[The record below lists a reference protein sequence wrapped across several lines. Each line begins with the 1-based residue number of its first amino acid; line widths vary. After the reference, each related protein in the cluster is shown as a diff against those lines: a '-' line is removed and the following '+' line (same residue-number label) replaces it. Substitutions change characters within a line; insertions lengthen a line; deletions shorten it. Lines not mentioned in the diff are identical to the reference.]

1 MPRLQTIEK
10 TPVSSSALPR
20 RSGLRPKT
28 IRGPLHV
35 QCTGHGDPN
44 LLHHIIQ
51 EVLDWPQIESTA
63 PFVGYQDT
71 VSIRLRE
78 TACTD
83 NASAFISGREFAR
96 VLLKAPTIYLA
107 LPLVCAHWAIVRGWA
122 EPHYLTSYGLIPAG
136 VVVLYTPRKKDSGRF
151 GTHFLQNLTIL
162 PASSFLQATQSPF
175 RGGTFACEAEAA
187 SWSCWIIRR
196 TVFHAAAKNIQE
208 DCFKR
213 SPFCLHRLFN
223 RAQFDFLPGKELFRE
238 SGIKRVLFQY
248 S

>member
-1 MPRLQTIEK
+1 MKVRGGQIVRRQTKRRSPETTKEKRMLRLQSIEK

-44 LLHHIIQ
+44 LLHQIIQ

-63 PFVGYQDT
+63 PLVGYQNT
-71 VSIRLRE
+71 VSIRLKE

-83 NASAFISGREFAR
+83 NASAFISGTEVAR

-136 VVVLYTPRKKDSGRF
+136 VVVLYTPRDEGERAVCYALFAESY
-151 GTHFLQNLTIL
+151 N
-162 PASSFLQATQSPF
+162 
-175 RGGTFACEAEAA
+175 FACKLV
-187 SWSCWIIRR
+187 STHSS
-196 TVFHAAAKNIQE
+196 Q
-208 DCFKR
+208 
-213 SPFCLHRLFN
+213 PF
-223 RAQFDFLPGKELFRE
+223 
-238 SGIKRVLFQY
+238 
-248 S
+248 

>member
-1 MPRLQTIEK
+1 MILMTVAFWPRIGSTVVGTSIEK
-10 TPVSSSALPR
+10 TPASSSALPR

-44 LLHHIIQ
+44 LLHQIIQ

-96 VLLKAPTIYLA
+96 VLLEAPTIYHA
-107 LPLVCAHWAIVRGWA
+107 LLLVCAHWAIVRGCA
-122 EPHYLTSYGLIPAG
+122 EPHYLTFYGLIAAG
-136 VVVLYTPRKKDSGRF
+136 DETEKYPTISPMCATDSTGWAER
-151 GTHFLQNLTIL
+151 
-162 PASSFLQATQSPF
+162 ASHRTGKRLH
-175 RGGTFACEAEAA
+175 RH
-187 SWSCWIIRR
+187 R
-196 TVFHAAAKNIQE
+196 TVQL
-208 DCFKR
+208 
-213 SPFCLHRLFN
+213 S
-223 RAQFDFLPGKELFRE
+223 
-238 SGIKRVLFQY
+238 
-248 S
+248 

>member
-1 MPRLQTIEK
+1 MKVRGGQIVRRQTKQRSPEATQEKRMPRLQSIEK

-44 LLHHIIQ
+44 VLYQIIQ

-63 PFVGYQDT
+63 PFVDYQDT

-136 VVVLYTPRKKDSGRF
+136 VVVLYTPRDEGERTF

-162 PASSFLQATQSPF
+162 PASLFLQAAHSPL
-175 RGGTFACEAEAA
+175 RGGTFAGGQNEDPGA
-187 SWSCWIIRR
+187 SGFVHPGRR
-196 TVFHAAAKNIQE
+196 
-208 DCFKR
+208 
-213 SPFCLHRLFN
+213 
-223 RAQFDFLPGKELFRE
+223 
-238 SGIKRVLFQY
+238 
-248 S
+248 

>member
-1 MPRLQTIEK
+1 MKVRGERIVRRQTKRRSPETTKEKRMPRLQTIEK
-10 TPVSSSALPR
+10 APVSSSALPR

-44 LLHHIIQ
+44 LLHHIIR
-51 EVLDWPQIESTA
+51 EVLDWPQMESTA
-63 PFVGYQDT
+63 PFVGDQDT

-107 LPLVCAHWAIVRGWA
+107 LPLVSAHWAIVRGWA

-136 VVVLYTPRKKDSGRF
+136 VVVLYTPRDEGEGAVCYALFAESYY
-151 GTHFLQNLTIL
+151 
-162 PASSFLQATQSPF
+162 
-175 RGGTFACEAEAA
+175 FACKLV
-187 SWSCWIIRR
+187 STGSS
-196 TVFHAAAKNIQE
+196 Q
-208 DCFKR
+208 
-213 SPFCLHRLFN
+213 PF
-223 RAQFDFLPGKELFRE
+223 
-238 SGIKRVLFQY
+238 
-248 S
+248 

>member
-1 MPRLQTIEK
+1 MKVRVGQIVRRQTKSRSPETTKEKRMPRLQTIGK
-10 TPVSSSALPR
+10 PPVSSSALPR

-44 LLHHIIQ
+44 LLHHVIQ

-63 PFVGYQDT
+63 PFVDYLDT

-83 NASAFISGREFAR
+83 NASAFISGREVAR

-107 LPLVCAHWAIVRGWA
+107 LPLVCAQWAIVRGWA

-136 VVVLYTPRKKDSGRF
+136 VVVLYTPRDEGERAVCYALFTESY
-151 GTHFLQNLTIL
+151 N
-162 PASSFLQATQSPF
+162 
-175 RGGTFACEAEAA
+175 FACKLV
-187 SWSCWIIRR
+187 STGSS
-196 TVFHAAAKNIQE
+196 Q
-208 DCFKR
+208 
-213 SPFCLHRLFN
+213 PF
-223 RAQFDFLPGKELFRE
+223 
-238 SGIKRVLFQY
+238 
-248 S
+248 

>member
-1 MPRLQTIEK
+1 MKVRGGQIVRRQTKQRSPETTKEKRMPRLQTIEK

-107 LPLVCAHWAIVRGWA
+107 LPLVWAHWAIVRGWA

-136 VVVLYTPRKKDSGRF
+136 VVVLYTPRDEGERAVCYALFAESYNF
-151 GTHFLQNLTIL
+151 CLQACFYRQLTAILEVGHSPVVKRRTLVLPISDIEDKVRRIL
-162 PASSFLQATQSPF
+162 PKNRCPSDSLIVLNSIRQA
-175 RGGTFACEAEAA
+175 R
-187 SWSCWIIRR
+187 
-196 TVFHAAAKNIQE
+196 
-208 DCFKR
+208 
-213 SPFCLHRLFN
+213 
-223 RAQFDFLPGKELFRE
+223 
-238 SGIKRVLFQY
+238 
-248 S
+248 

>member
-1 MPRLQTIEK
+1 MPRLQSIEK

-44 LLHHIIQ
+44 LLHQIIQ

-63 PFVGYQDT
+63 PFVDYQDT

-136 VVVLYTPRKKDSGRF
+136 VVVLYTPRDEGERAVCYALFAESYK
-151 GTHFLQNLTIL
+151 
-162 PASSFLQATQSPF
+162 
-175 RGGTFACEAEAA
+175 FACKLV
-187 SWSCWIIRR
+187 STDSS
-196 TVFHAAAKNIQE
+196 Q
-208 DCFKR
+208 
-213 SPFCLHRLFN
+213 PF
-223 RAQFDFLPGKELFRE
+223 
-238 SGIKRVLFQY
+238 
-248 S
+248 

>member
-1 MPRLQTIEK
+1 MPRLQSIEK

-44 LLHHIIQ
+44 LLHQIIQ

-63 PFVGYQDT
+63 PFVDYLDT

-122 EPHYLTSYGLIPAG
+122 EPHYLTSYGLIPAD
-136 VVVLYTPRKKDSGRF
+136 VVVLYTPRDEGERAVCYALFAESY
-151 GTHFLQNLTIL
+151 N
-162 PASSFLQATQSPF
+162 
-175 RGGTFACEAEAA
+175 FACKLV
-187 SWSCWIIRR
+187 STDSS
-196 TVFHAAAKNIQE
+196 Q
-208 DCFKR
+208 
-213 SPFCLHRLFN
+213 PF
-223 RAQFDFLPGKELFRE
+223 
-238 SGIKRVLFQY
+238 
-248 S
+248 

>member
-78 TACTD
+78 TASTD

-122 EPHYLTSYGLIPAG
+122 EPHYLTSYGLIRPASSCSI
-136 VVVLYTPRKKDSGRF
+136 RREMKESERF
-151 GTHFLQNLTIL
+151 VTHFLQNLTIL
-162 PASSFLQATQSPF
+162 LASLFLQAAHSHF
-175 RGGTFACEAEAA
+175 RGETFACAQNEDFRPGG
-187 SWSCWIIRR
+187 RR
-196 TVFHAAAKNIQE
+196 HGRGEQG
-208 DCFKR
+208 R
-213 SPFCLHRLFN
+213 
-223 RAQFDFLPGKELFRE
+223 
-238 SGIKRVLFQY
+238 
-248 S
+248 

>member
-1 MPRLQTIEK
+1 MKVRGGQIVRRQTKQRSPETTKEKRMPRLQTIEK

-44 LLHHIIQ
+44 LLHHVIQ

-63 PFVGYQDT
+63 PFVDYQDT

-107 LPLVCAHWAIVRGWA
+107 LPLVWAHWAIVRGWA

-136 VVVLYTPRKKDSGRF
+136 VVVLYTPRDEGERAVCYALFAESY
-151 GTHFLQNLTIL
+151 N
-162 PASSFLQATQSPF
+162 
-175 RGGTFACEAEAA
+175 FACKLV
-187 SWSCWIIRR
+187 STGSS
-196 TVFHAAAKNIQE
+196 Q
-208 DCFKR
+208 
-213 SPFCLHRLFN
+213 PF
-223 RAQFDFLPGKELFRE
+223 
-238 SGIKRVLFQY
+238 
-248 S
+248 

>member
-1 MPRLQTIEK
+1 MKVRGGQIVRRQTKQRSPETTKEKRMLRLQSIEK

-44 LLHHIIQ
+44 LLYHIIQ

-63 PFVGYQDT
+63 PFVDYLDT

-96 VLLKAPTIYLA
+96 VLLEAPTIYHA
-107 LPLVCAHWAIVRGWA
+107 LLLVCAHWAIVRGWA
-122 EPHYLTSYGLIPAG
+122 EPHYLTSYGLIPAS
-136 VVVLYTPRKKDSGRF
+136 VVVLYTPRDEGERAVCYALFAESYNCACKLVFTG
-151 GTHFLQNLTIL
+151 
-162 PASSFLQATQSPF
+162 SSQPS
-175 RGGTFACEAEAA
+175 
-187 SWSCWIIRR
+187 
-196 TVFHAAAKNIQE
+196 
-208 DCFKR
+208 
-213 SPFCLHRLFN
+213 
-223 RAQFDFLPGKELFRE
+223 
-238 SGIKRVLFQY
+238 
-248 S
+248 